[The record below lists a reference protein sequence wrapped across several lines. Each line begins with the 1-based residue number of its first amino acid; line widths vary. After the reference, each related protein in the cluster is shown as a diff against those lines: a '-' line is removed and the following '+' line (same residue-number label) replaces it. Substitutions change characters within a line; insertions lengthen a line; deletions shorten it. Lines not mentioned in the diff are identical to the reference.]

1 MMQIAAGK
9 ADRLP
14 DMQMMMATCRSD
26 MTRNHNENRALNTM
40 RNRTAQG
47 WTDEGLLVDTAA
59 QVLGGDDAAKL
70 TAQRVFDRH
79 FKIMGA
85 N

>member
-1 MMQIAAGK
+1 M
-9 ADRLP
+9 
-14 DMQMMMATCRSD
+14 
-26 MTRNHNENRALNTM
+26 NTM
-40 RNRTAQG
+40 RNLTAQG
-47 WTDEGLLVDTAA
+47 WQDEALLVDTAA
-59 QVLGGDDAAKL
+59 QVLGGDESAKL

>member
-1 MMQIAAGK
+1 MPMTTPI
-9 ADRLP
+9 
-14 DMQMMMATCRSD
+14 CRSD
-26 MTRNHNENRALNTM
+26 MTRNHNESRALNTM
-40 RNRTAQG
+40 RNLTAQG
-47 WTDEGLLVDTAA
+47 WQDEALLVDTAA
-59 QVLGGDDAAKL
+59 QVLGGDEAAKL

>member
-1 MMQIAAGK
+1 M
-9 ADRLP
+9 
-14 DMQMMMATCRSD
+14 TC
-26 MTRNHNENRALNTM
+26 NHNENRALNTM
-40 RNRTAQG
+40 RNLTAQG

-59 QVLGGDDAAKL
+59 QVLGGDEAAKL

>member
-1 MMQIAAGK
+1 MMRIAAGK

-14 DMQMMMATCRSD
+14 DMQMTMATYRSD

-40 RNRTAQG
+40 RNLTAQG

>member
-1 MMQIAAGK
+1 M
-9 ADRLP
+9 
-14 DMQMMMATCRSD
+14 S
-26 MTRNHNENRALNTM
+26 RNHNETRALNTM
-40 RNRTAQG
+40 RNLTAQG
-47 WTDEGLLVDTAA
+47 WMDEALLVDTAA
-59 QVLGGDDAAKL
+59 QVLDGDESAKL

>member
-1 MMQIAAGK
+1 
-9 ADRLP
+9 
-14 DMQMMMATCRSD
+14 
-26 MTRNHNENRALNTM
+26 MTRNHNESRALNTM
-40 RNRTAQG
+40 RNLVAEG
-47 WTDEGLLVDTAA
+47 WADECLLVDTAA
-59 QVLGGDDAAKL
+59 QVIGGDEAAKL